1 MSAKLAA
8 LGFLKIKVFRNKSY
22 DVKICV
28 HDVTYKI
35 LSYASNG
42 TVDLFMWP
50 KFGNPSMFIREVI
63 ITSILTRKPNF
74 FEGYSWF
81 RFYNLGLA
89 LGIVLKYLQ
98 QCGKRVKT
106 KLQKVFEASSYVCRN
121 YRRKTGRGPFCTS
134 PPSPIL
140 NRAKFIPKLSLIK
153 KFIYFWYQ

>member
-1 MSAKLAA
+1 MSLKVVLIKIYAIFMMSAKLAA

-98 QCGKRVKT
+98 QCDKRVKT

-121 YRRKTGRGPFCTS
+121 
-134 PPSPIL
+134 
-140 NRAKFIPKLSLIK
+140 
-153 KFIYFWYQ
+153 